1 MTERIP
7 RKIDAVNKPSQEEVD
22 AADKFLKDSVLMDS
36 DFTTEAEENYKIDD
50 FQDTI
55 PAEAEP
61 HDFLDSDTIDNSRV
75 TGLELTEAPGDLKN
89 AEAVLHK
96 PPQPAKVMQNIAE
109 KPQTITGLLNDH
121 SQIKETIS
129 YKGSPEGRR
138 QTERE
143 ANKKKGFWS
152 RLFGG

>member
-7 RKIDAVNKPSQEEVD
+7 RKIDVVNKPSQEEVD

-36 DFTTEAEENYKIDD
+36 DLITEAEANYKIDD

-55 PAEAEP
+55 PTEAEP
-61 HDFLDSDTIDNSRV
+61 HDFLNSDTLLNSRMI
-75 TGLELTEAPGDLKN
+75 GIDLTEAPGDLKQ

-96 PPQPAKVMQNIAE
+96 PPQPARVMQNTTE

-121 SQIKETIS
+121 SQIKETID
-129 YKGSPEGRR
+129 YKGGPERR
-138 QTERE
+138 RRAGLE
-143 ANKKKGFWS
+143 AKKKKGFWS
-152 RLFGG
+152 RFFGG